1 VHALNRRTI
10 SQRSTAHVLRLGAAL
25 VLVLRCATAGAGTCT
40 IQSINGLSFGN
51 YNPLGASPMSTNG
64 SINLNCQLAL
74 VLPLPFTATIS
85 LSTGS
90 SFTYASRR
98 MAPTVGASRLNYN
111 IYLDPTY
118 STVFGDGSAGTQVA
132 QRCTP
137 LLGLGCGSTSTASN
151 VTMCGLMPAG
161 QDVAIGSYLDSIVV
175 TVTF

>member
-1 VHALNRRTI
+1 VHALNRRMI
-10 SQRSTAHVLRLGAAL
+10 SQRFVFHALRLGWVFAL
-25 VLVLRCATAGAGTCT
+25 ILRCATAGAGTCT

-51 YNPLGASPMSTNG
+51 YNPLSASPTSTNG

-74 VLPLPFTATIS
+74 LLPLPFTATIS
-85 LSTGS
+85 LSAGS
-90 SFTYASRR
+90 SASYVSRR

-111 IYLDPTY
+111 IYLDPGY
-118 STVFGDGSAGTQVA
+118 SNVFGDGSGGTQVA

-151 VTMCGLMPAG
+151 VPMYGLTPAG
-161 QDVAIGSYLDSIVV
+161 QDVATGSYMDSIVV